1 MSYIKFFREGKTG
14 TVTFSKPD
22 TMNTLSSAAIDESL
36 EFFGDLADA
45 VELGKEDIR
54 VLILTGEGKGF
65 ISGADIGEMREMS
78 AAEAEDFSR
87 RGNALMRR
95 IETFPVPV
103 IAAVNGY
110 ALGGGLETALSAD
123 FIYVSKKAKLGLPE
137 VTLGLF
143 PGFGGGRRL
152 SLRIGEAKAKELVYT
167 GRMISADEAYALG
180 LVNMIV
186 EPGELMNAAHKTA
199 SDIAAAAP
207 GAVRAVKTHINAG
220 RELTT
225 EGWMTAEPG
234 LFGGLFGLAESA
246 EGLSAFL
253 EKRDPSW
260 RDDLP

>member
-1 MSYIKFFREGKTG
+1 MSYIQFSREGKIG
-14 TVTFSKPD
+14 IVTFSKPAG
-22 TMNTLSSAAIDESL
+22 MNTLSSADIDEGL

-54 VLILTGEGKGF
+54 SLILTGEGKGF
-65 ISGADIGEMREMS
+65 IAGADIHEMREMS
-78 AAEAEDFSR
+78 AADAEDFSR

-123 FIYVSKKAKLGLPE
+123 FIYVSKKAKVGLPE
-137 VTLGLF
+137 VTLGIF

-152 SLRIGEAKAKELVYT
+152 ALRIGEAKAKELVYT
-167 GRMISADEAYALG
+167 GRMITADEAYALG
-180 LVNMIV
+180 LANRVA
-186 EPGELMNAAHKTA
+186 EPDELMTAARETA
-199 SDIAAAAP
+199 SAIAAAAP
-207 GAVRAVKTHINAG
+207 GAVRAIKTHINAG

-234 LFGGLFGLAESA
+234 LFGGLFGLAEST

-260 RDDLP
+260 LENSL

>member
-1 MSYIKFFREGKTG
+1 MSYIQFSREGKTG
-14 TVTFSKPD
+14 IVFFSKPEA
-22 TMNTLSSAAIDESL
+22 MNTLSSADIDECL

-54 VLILTGEGKGF
+54 VLILTGEGKAF
-65 ISGADIGEMREMS
+65 ISGADIAEMRKMS

-123 FIYVSKKAKLGLPE
+123 FIYASKKAKVGLPE
-137 VTLGLF
+137 VTLGIF

-152 SLRIGEAKAKELVYT
+152 ALRIGEAKAKELVFT
-167 GRMISADEAYALG
+167 GRIISADEAHALG
-180 LVNMIV
+180 IANRVV
-186 EPGELMNAAHKTA
+186 EPDGLMTAVRETAAQ
-199 SDIAAAAP
+199 IAAAAP

-234 LFGGLFGLAESA
+234 LFGGLFGLAESG

-253 EKRDPSW
+253 EKREPSW
-260 RDDLP
+260 WNESE